1 MRVFISMGSNL
12 GDRVANCREAVRR
25 LAGYDGVR
33 VVKTS
38 SLYET
43 EPWGVTDQGP
53 FINAVVEIDT
63 GLAPEPLFELLK
75 SIEAEMGRTKGR
87 RWGPRLIDLDL
98 IFYGD
103 RVVDTERL
111 KVPHP
116 SVEERA
122 FVLVPLSELAPG
134 FTHPASGRPVSEIL
148 SGLPESEKSGVKKL
162 TEKI

>member
-1 MRVFISMGSNL
+1 MGSNL

-25 LAGYDGVR
+25 LAGYDSVR

-75 SIEAEMGRTKGR
+75 GIETAMGRTEGR

-103 RVVDTERL
+103 RVVTEARL

-122 FVLVPLSELAPG
+122 FVLVPLCELAPG
-134 FTHPASGRPVSEIL
+134 FTHPASGRLVSEIL